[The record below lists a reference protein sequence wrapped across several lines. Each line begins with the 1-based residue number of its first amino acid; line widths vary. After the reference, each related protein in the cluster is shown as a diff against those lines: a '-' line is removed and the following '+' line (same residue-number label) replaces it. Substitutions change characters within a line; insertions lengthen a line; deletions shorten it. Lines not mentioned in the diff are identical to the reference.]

1 MVAVEG
7 NKWKHSPAEGTAAE
21 TFFPSPDT
29 GVLVLNGSG
38 RDRERVSCGYAR
50 GVAFI
55 TVF

>member
-55 TVF
+55 TIF